1 MILVMEKYVMDSS
14 NIDVDDDR
22 DEDFE
27 VTSKMLE
34 EFEDTVFEDFID
46 EMNVKTS
53 AQSNVYQF
61 DELDDA
67 ILAHVLDKSVDEVM
81 KNK

>member
-27 VTSKMLE
+27 VTSKLLE
-34 EFEDTVFEDFID
+34 EFEYTVFED
-46 EMNVKTS
+46 
-53 AQSNVYQF
+53 
-61 DELDDA
+61 
-67 ILAHVLDKSVDEVM
+67 
-81 KNK
+81 